1 MAAVPKLSPTPIDVE
16 PMMQTGFAQFLK
28 LYAISVPVFFVI
40 DFLWLG
46 IIAKP
51 FYDRHLGYIF
61 RGQVLWLAAILFYLF
76 FLLGLVAF
84 VIAPAVESGSL
95 GKAILWGLF
104 FGFITYQT
112 YELTNYALVKDW
124 PLIVVIVDIAWG
136 MVLSSL
142 VSALTFVLATKVF

>member
-1 MAAVPKLSPTPIDVE
+1 
-16 PMMQTGFAQFLK
+16 MQLGFTQFLK
-28 LYAISVPVFFVI
+28 LYAISVPVFFLI

-46 IIAKP
+46 LIAKP
-51 FYDRHLGYIF
+51 FYDRHLGYIL
-61 RGQVLWLAAILFYLF
+61 RAQVLWPAAILFYLF
-76 FLLGLVAF
+76 FLLGLVVF
-84 VIAPAVESGSL
+84 VIAPSVESGSL
-95 GKAILWGLF
+95 SKAILLGLF

-142 VSALTFVLATKVF
+142 VSASTFVLVTKVF

>member
-1 MAAVPKLSPTPIDVE
+1 
-16 PMMQTGFAQFLK
+16 MQLGFTQFLK

-46 IIAKP
+46 LIAKP
-51 FYDRHLGYIF
+51 FYDKHLGYIL
-61 RGQVLWLAAILFYLF
+61 RSQVLWTAAILFYLF
-76 FLLGLVAF
+76 FLLGLVVF

-95 GKAILWGLF
+95 SKAILLGLF

-142 VSALTFVLATKVF
+142 VSVITFLLATKVF

>member
-1 MAAVPKLSPTPIDVE
+1 MFGYSMDMEEV
-16 PMMQTGFAQFLK
+16 MQPGFAQFSK
-28 LYAISVPVFFVI
+28 LYAISVPVFFLI

-46 IIAKP
+46 LIAKP
-51 FYDRHLGYIF
+51 FYDRHLGYLL
-61 RGQVLWLAAILFYLF
+61 RGQVLWWAAILFYLL
-76 FLLGLVAF
+76 FLLGLVVF

-95 GKAILWGLF
+95 SKAVLLGLF

-112 YELTNYALVKDW
+112 YELTNYALIRDW

-142 VSALTFVLATKVF
+142 VSAVTFLAATRVF